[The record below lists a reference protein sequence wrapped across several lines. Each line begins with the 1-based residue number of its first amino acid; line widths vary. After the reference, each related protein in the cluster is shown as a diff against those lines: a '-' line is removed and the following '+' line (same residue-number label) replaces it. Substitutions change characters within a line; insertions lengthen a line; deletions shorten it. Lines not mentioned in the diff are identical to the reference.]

1 MKKTENVIL
10 ISVLVLVVGLFVLYE
25 LGYIRIYLS
34 KDSVYSEITEI
45 NEDYLLLKSL
55 KKSGGLLKNQEVE
68 LSINGDIN
76 LIKKIE
82 VGQRIK
88 FTPTKIEETNPV
100 KVYTDSVEIIK

>member
-1 MKKTENVIL
+1 MKKAENVIL
-10 ISVLVLVVGLFVLYE
+10 ISVLVLVVGLFILYE

-34 KDSVYSEITEI
+34 KDSVYSEIIEI
-45 NEDYLLLKSL
+45 NEDYLSLKSL
-55 KKSGGLLKNQEVE
+55 KTSGGLSKNQEVQ

-76 LIKKIE
+76 LIKKFE

-100 KVYTDSVEIIK
+100 KVYTNSVEIIK